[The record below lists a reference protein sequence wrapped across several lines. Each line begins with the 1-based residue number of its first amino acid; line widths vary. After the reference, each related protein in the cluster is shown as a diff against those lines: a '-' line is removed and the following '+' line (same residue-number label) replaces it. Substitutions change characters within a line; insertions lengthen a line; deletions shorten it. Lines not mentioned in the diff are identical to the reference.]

1 MNAGGLTAVLF
12 DVGNVLI
19 EWDPRH
25 LYRKIFICPDGTP
38 DRARIEWFL
47 TEVCSQA
54 WNEEQDRG
62 RTLAA
67 ATASLTARWP
77 NYAGEIAAFYDR
89 FQEMIPG
96 AIAESRE
103 VFDHFKDRGLPVYGL
118 TNFSRE
124 TFAATRARFD
134 VLRRFDA
141 VLVSGKEGL
150 IKPDPAIFRRA
161 AARFD
166 LHPPAT
172 LFIDDSAR
180 NIAAARALGFQT
192 HHFAGGP
199 ALIADLR
206 GRGLM
211 AFDCKRIGK

>member
-1 MNAGGLTAVLF
+1 
-12 DVGNVLI
+12 
-19 EWDPRH
+19 
-25 LYRKIFICPDGTP
+25 
-38 DRARIEWFL
+38 WFL
-47 TEVCSQA
+47 TEVCSRA

-67 ATASLTARWP
+67 ATASLTAWWP
-77 NYAGEIAAFYDR
+77 DYTGEIAAFYDR

-96 AIAESRE
+96 AIAESRK

-124 TFAATRARFD
+124 TFAATRARFE

-141 VLVSGKEGL
+141 VLVSGEEGL
-150 IKPDPAIFRRA
+150 IKPDPAIFRRTA
-161 AARFD
+161 ACFD

-172 LFIDDSAR
+172 LFIDDSAP

-211 AFDCKRIGK
+211 AFGCKRIGK

>member
-25 LYRKIFICPDGTP
+25 LYRKIFTQPGGRP

-47 TEVCSQA
+47 TEVCSQG

-67 ATASLTARWP
+67 ATASLAAQWP
-77 NYAGEIAAFYDR
+77 DYADEIAAFYGR

-96 AIAESRE
+96 AIAESRR
-103 VFDHFKDRGLPVYGL
+103 VFDDFKDRGLPVYGL

-124 TFAATRARFD
+124 TFAETRARFE
-134 VLRRFDA
+134 VLRRFDG
-141 VLVSGKEGL
+141 VLVSGEEGL

-161 AARFD
+161 AARFG

-172 LFIDDSAR
+172 LFIDDSAA
-180 NIAAARALGFQT
+180 NIAAADALGFQT
-192 HHFAGGP
+192 HHFRTGP

-206 GRGLM
+206 ARGMIDLRLL
-211 AFDCKRIGK
+211 KNR

>member
-1 MNAGGLTAVLF
+1 MNAGSLTAVLF

-25 LYRKIFICPDGTP
+25 LYRKIFICPGGTP

-77 NYAGEIAAFYDR
+77 DYAGEIAAFYDR

-103 VFDHFKDRGLPVYGL
+103 VFDNFKDRGLPVYGL

-124 TFAATRARFD
+124 TFAATRARFE

-141 VLVSGKEGL
+141 VLVSGEEGL

-166 LHPPAT
+166 LQPPAT

-192 HHFAGGP
+192 HHFNGGP
-199 ALIADLR
+199 ALIADFR

>member
-25 LYRKIFICPDGTP
+25 LYRKIFFRPDGTP

-77 NYAGEIAAFYDR
+77 DYAGEIAAFYDR

-96 AIAESRE
+96 AIAEWRQ

-141 VLVSGKEGL
+141 VLVS
-150 IKPDPAIFRRA
+150 
-161 AARFD
+161 
-166 LHPPAT
+166 
-172 LFIDDSAR
+172 
-180 NIAAARALGFQT
+180 
-192 HHFAGGP
+192 
-199 ALIADLR
+199 
-206 GRGLM
+206 
-211 AFDCKRIGK
+211 